1 MYLIRVVVCFI
12 FLVFFSS
19 FPVIGKSKKLTV
31 LGTLTEET
39 EEKVIDAKTAGW
51 TIQLN
56 PVIMVDGQQI
66 AWLEIKSSN
75 PEKLEPLEDKFV
87 QATGTLT
94 FISSTDA
101 GECPVLELSSIKE
114 RKAKNTEP

>member
-1 MYLIRVVVCFI
+1 MCLIRVVACFI
-12 FLVFFSS
+12 FLVFVSS
-19 FPVIGKSKKLTV
+19 FPLDGKSKKLTV
-31 LGTLTEET
+31 LGTLM
-39 EEKVIDAKTAGW
+39 EEKVIDSNTAGW

-66 AWLEIKSSN
+66 TWLEIKSSN

-87 QATGTLT
+87 QATGTLS

-101 GECPVLELSSIKE
+101 GACPVLALSSIKE
-114 RKAKNTEP
+114 HKEKNTEP

>member
-1 MYLIRVVVCFI
+1 MYFIRIVVCFI
-12 FLVFFSS
+12 FLIFVS
-19 FPVIGKSKKLTV
+19 FVPLDGKSRKLTV
-31 LGTLTEET
+31 LGTLTEE
-39 EEKVIDAKTAGW
+39 KVIDAKTADW

-56 PVIMVDGQQI
+56 PVIMINGQQI
-66 AWLEIKSSN
+66 TWLEVRSSN

-87 QATGTLT
+87 QARGTLT

-114 RKAKNTEP
+114 HKEKNTEP

>member
-1 MYLIRVVVCFI
+1 MYFIRVVVCFI
-12 FLVFFSS
+12 FLGFVLS
-19 FPVIGKSKKLTV
+19 FPLDGKSKKLTV
-31 LGTLTEET
+31 LGTLIT
-39 EEKVIDAKTAGW
+39 EEKVIDSNTAGW

-66 AWLEIKSSN
+66 TWLEVKSTN

-87 QATGTLT
+87 QATGTLS

-101 GECPVLELSSIKE
+101 GACPVLELSSIKE

>member
-12 FLVFFSS
+12 FLVFVSS
-19 FPVIGKSKKLTV
+19 FPLDGKSKKLTV
-31 LGTLTEET
+31 LGTLTEE
-39 EEKVIDAKTAGW
+39 KVIDSNTAGW

-66 AWLEIKSSN
+66 TWLEVKSSN

-87 QATGTLT
+87 QATGKLT

-101 GECPVLELSSIKE
+101 GACPVLELSSIKE
-114 RKAKNTEP
+114 RKEKNTEP

>member
-1 MYLIRVVVCFI
+1 MYLNRVLVCFT
-12 FLVFFSS
+12 FLVFVSS
-19 FPVIGKSKKLTV
+19 FPLDGKSKRLTV
-31 LGTLTEET
+31 LGTLS
-39 EEKVIDAKTAGW
+39 EEKVIESSTAGW

-56 PVIMVDGQQI
+56 PVIMVNGQQI
-66 AWLEIKSSN
+66 TWLEIKSSN

-87 QATGTLT
+87 QATGTLS

-114 RKAKNTEP
+114 HKAKNTEP

>member
-1 MYLIRVVVCFI
+1 MYFIRVVVCFV

-19 FPVIGKSKKLTV
+19 FPVTGKSKKLTV
-31 LGTLTEET
+31 LGTLTEE
-39 EEKVIDAKTAGW
+39 KVIDAKTADW

-56 PVIMVDGQQI
+56 PVIMIDGQQI
-66 AWLEIKSSN
+66 TWLEIKSSN

-87 QATGTLT
+87 QATGTLS
-94 FISSTDA
+94 FITSTEA
-101 GECPVLELSSIKE
+101 GECPVLEISSIKE

>member
-1 MYLIRVVVCFI
+1 MYSIRAVVCFI
-12 FLVFFSS
+12 FLVLFSS

-31 LGTLTEET
+31 LGTLTEE
-39 EEKVIDAKTAGW
+39 KVIDSKTAGW

-66 AWLEIKSSN
+66 TWLEIKSSN

-87 QATGTLT
+87 QATGTLS

-114 RKAKNTEP
+114 RKAKNSEP